1 METARKRTRRSES
14 SGAGLLVGLAV
25 LLVVLG
31 LLTTAHAVLSLVL
44 LAVGFGGLAVA
55 GGLWGADTTDG
66 SSRSPQETGR
76 WR

>member
-1 METARKRTRRSES
+1 
-14 SGAGLLVGLAV
+14 
-25 LLVVLG
+25 
-31 LLTTAHAVLSLVL
+31 VLSLVL